1 MEHYVTAVWKGGDEM
16 LTIANNLSAAGFAGF
31 GPTIYELERP
41 VERNMEQA
49 VAEESPRF
57 QKEDLAFADAVAL
70 RVNVV
75 KRLLCVQVEQ
85 LAASLLVKQ
94 LKKTEFVRSYH
105 SPDAPSRLLRQ
116 NEVNNSH
123 FLQLSCALM
132 ARNQRILAVMVDN
145 WFKSGSLFCQRRLTE
160 PTDIHNAVVHLQTPF
175 S

>member
-16 LTIANNLSAAGFAGF
+16 LTIANNLSTAGFAGF
-31 GPTIYELERP
+31 RPSLYELAGP
-41 VERNMEQA
+41 VERNMEPV

-57 QKEDLAFADAVAL
+57 HQEDFEFADAVAL
-70 RVNVV
+70 RVNVI

-94 LKKTEFVRSYH
+94 LKTTEFVRSRQ
-105 SPDAPSRLLRQ
+105 SPDAPGRLLRQ
-116 NEVNNSH
+116 NEVDNSH

-132 ARNQRILAVMVDN
+132 ERNQRILAVMVDN
-145 WFKSGSLFCQRRLTE
+145 WFKSGSLFCQRWLTE
-160 PTDIHNAVVHLQTPF
+160 PTDIHNAAVHSQTPF

>member
-1 MEHYVTAVWKGGDEM
+1 MEHYVTAVWKSGDEM
-16 LTIANNLSAAGFAGF
+16 LTIANNLSTAGFAGF
-31 GPTIYELERP
+31 GPTIYELVRP
-41 VERNMEQA
+41 VERNMEQI

-57 QKEDLAFADAVAL
+57 QQEDLAFADAVAL

-75 KRLLCVQVEQ
+75 KRLLCVQVT
-85 LAASLLVKQ
+85 ASLLVKQ
-94 LKKTEFVRSYH
+94 LKTTEFVISYH
-105 SPDAPSRLLRQ
+105 SPDAPGRLLRQ

-145 WFKSGSLFCQRRLTE
+145 WFKSGSLFCQRWLTA
-160 PTDIHNAVVHLQTPF
+160 PPDIHNAAMH